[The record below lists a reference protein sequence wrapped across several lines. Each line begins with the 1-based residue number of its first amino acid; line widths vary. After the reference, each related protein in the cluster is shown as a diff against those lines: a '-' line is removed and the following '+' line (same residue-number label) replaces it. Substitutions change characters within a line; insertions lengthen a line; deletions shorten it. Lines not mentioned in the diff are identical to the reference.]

1 MHLYGKSKNL
11 SQTQFPQNKA
21 LFCLGP
27 NPRKDE
33 DWDSAYLFEIMR
45 FKISRIRKEVEKNKR
60 HIGYE
65 KDVRDMKVA
74 EELLNRIAFSDFHW
88 ELSQALESL
97 EKAGKCSCAEETWN
111 LEPCS
116 YDVKTEDPTS
126 FRHIDLSC
134 EYCKQPRS
142 RWIKRQKS
150 KEKEDY
156 DFLFRHLQKKAQR
169 WWD

>member
-1 MHLYGKSKNL
+1 MENL
-11 SQTQFPQNKA
+11 KIYLKRSFRRTKRFFVWFPI
-21 LFCLGP
+21 LW
-27 NPRKDE
+27 KDE

-88 ELSQALESL
+88 ELSQAIESL
-97 EKAGKCSCAEETWN
+97 EKAGKCSCPKESWN

-116 YDVKTEDPTS
+116 HDAKTGEPTR

-134 EYCKQPRS
+134 EYCKQARP
-142 RWIKRQKS
+142 RWIKRQKA